1 MKKFLE
7 VLMDENGQLHIS
19 TDFTFADE
27 IENPPK
33 DKKKHAKEMDELFR
47 KTISSVI
54 EEIWGNHNLHISK
67 AIRYLSMAEII
78 ACAQPYDNA
87 EELWSTL
94 MFSYIPQYEKFADN
108 LKKPYGFDPSRVIR
122 PVSIGNPSAFMF
134 PLGTSISIG
143 PKKPS

>member
-47 KTISSVI
+47 KTISSGETITFISPRPSVI
-54 EEIWGNHNLHISK
+54 FRWQKSLHAPNRTTMPK
-67 AIRYLSMAEII
+67 
-78 ACAQPYDNA
+78 
-87 EELWSTL
+87 
-94 MFSYIPQYEKFADN
+94 SYGAP
-108 LKKPYGFDPSRVIR
+108 
-122 PVSIGNPSAFMF
+122 
-134 PLGTSISIG
+134 
-143 PKKPS
+143 